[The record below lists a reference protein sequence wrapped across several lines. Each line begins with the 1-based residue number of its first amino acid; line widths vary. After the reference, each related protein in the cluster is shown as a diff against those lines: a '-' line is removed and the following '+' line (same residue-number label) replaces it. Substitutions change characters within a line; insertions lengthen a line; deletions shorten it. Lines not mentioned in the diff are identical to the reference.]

1 MREYNEGDAYNYFDM
16 SIFAL
21 DLIIMLLLSLSVC
34 SESIGGGLEPLRLR
48 SRDRA
53 GLDLDTLAAKHH
65 HLRGNG
71 TARHGRL
78 QVAHDLVLR
87 VAILCAVHPPGV
99 CAAQGTTIPARNNTQ
114 TGKQRPTKRRRAHA
128 ARAR

>member
-1 MREYNEGDAYNYFDM
+1 M

-53 GLDLDTLAAKHH
+53 GLDLDTLAAKLPISVVTGLPDTVAYKLLVILYVVLPYFALFI
-65 HLRGNG
+65 LRVYVLHKAQQFP
-71 TARHGRL
+71 ARH
-78 QVAHDLVLR
+78 
-87 VAILCAVHPPGV
+87 
-99 CAAQGTTIPARNNTQ
+99 NTQ
-114 TGKQRPTKRRRAHA
+114 AGKQRPTKRRRAHA